1 MKKIS
6 YASGLEGKQVIP
18 IQALTCLLYVGV
30 GLIATLLFLK
40 GNYDVAF
47 VSSMAVTQGW
57 RILSEVLRADYRGN
71 GKITAYPSHG
81 NLSDRFCLGA
91 HNRFAERPTQRPS
104 VSGGHRSA
112 VAS

>member
-1 MKKIS
+1 M
-6 YASGLEGKQVIP
+6 IP

-57 RILSEVLRADYRGN
+57 RTLSEVLRADYRGN
-71 GKITAYPSHG
+71 GKITAYQVMG
-81 NLSDRFCLGA
+81 ILVIAFALGA

-104 VSGGHRSA
+104 VSGWHRSA

>member
-6 YASGLEGKQVIP
+6 YASGLEGKQLIP

-30 GLIATLLFLK
+30 GLITTLLFLK

-57 RILSEVLRADYRGN
+57 RTLPKSYGQTTGA
-71 GKITAYPSHG
+71 TAKSRLTSHR
-81 NLSDRFCLGA
+81 NLSDHFCLGA
-91 HNRFAERPTQRPS
+91 HNRFAKRPDP
-104 VSGGHRSA
+104 
-112 VAS
+112 ASLS